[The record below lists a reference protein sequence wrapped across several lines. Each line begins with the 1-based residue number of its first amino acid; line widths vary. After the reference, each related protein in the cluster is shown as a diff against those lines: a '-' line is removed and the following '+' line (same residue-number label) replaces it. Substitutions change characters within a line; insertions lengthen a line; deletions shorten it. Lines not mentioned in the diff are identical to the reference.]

1 MQRWGQKKLSG
12 HTKMTSINHESFDI
26 TMMEANNMLPHQS
39 NSINEELISE
49 FEEENEEFK
58 NIIN

>member
-1 MQRWGQKKLSG
+1 
-12 HTKMTSINHESFDI
+12 
-26 TMMEANNMLPHQS
+26 MMEANNMLPHQS